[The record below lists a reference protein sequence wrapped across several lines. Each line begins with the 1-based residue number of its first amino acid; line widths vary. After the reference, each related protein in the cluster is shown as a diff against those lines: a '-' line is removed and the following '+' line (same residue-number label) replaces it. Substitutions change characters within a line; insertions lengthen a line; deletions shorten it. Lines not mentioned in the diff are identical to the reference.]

1 MKVKICGITNKQD
14 ASAAVA
20 LGVDALGFIFAKSRR
35 LIEPE
40 KARAIIESLPPFV
53 LSVGVFVNEAPT
65 RIMEIAGFCG
75 LDMIQFHGDE
85 SPDVCSAFMPR
96 AIKAFQLKDESSLEQ
111 IKPYRGKV
119 RAFLFDTYSKEKR
132 GGTGKTF
139 DWSLAVNGSLQGMPI
154 ILSGG
159 LSPSNIEYA
168 VLTVKPYAVDLN
180 SGVEKS
186 PGRKDH
192 NLMKQLM
199 KVITQISNAGG
210 PTVD

>member
-1 MKVKICGITNKQD
+1 MKVKICGITNQQD

-20 LGVDALGFIFAKSRR
+20 LGVDVLGFIFAESPRQ
-35 LIEPE
+35 IEPDT
-40 KARAIIESLPPFV
+40 ARTIIKSLPPFV
-53 LSVGVFVNEAPT
+53 ISVGVFVNEAPA
-65 RIMEIAGFCG
+65 RIREIVALCG

-85 SPDVCSAFMPR
+85 SPDVCSAFIPR

-111 IKPYRGKV
+111 IKPYYGKV
-119 RAFLFDTYSKEKR
+119 RALLFDTYSNEKR

-139 DWSLAVNGSLQGMPI
+139 DWDLAVKGSVPGMPV

-159 LSPSNIEYA
+159 LSPSNIEAA
-168 VLTVKPYAVDLN
+168 VLTVKPYAVDVN

-186 PGRKDH
+186 PGIKDH

-199 KVITQISNAGG
+199 EVITQISNTGG
-210 PTVD
+210 STVD